1 MNTARTALDEGTRV
15 LLKKGSAVVIAV
27 KSTGVTFRDP
37 VGDQFHRG
45 FDELE
50 TVRAMT
56 EGGVAALIEPLRPV
70 WDTLDDKARNAA
82 LMRLEVVQE
91 ILTGYR
97 DGHAQ
102 FARPGEPRY
111 PFGPG
116 FGVSE
121 SAQAEE
127 MAKLLGLE
135 GQFDRVAQRRV
146 RDGEIRSA
154 ACNPSTI
161 RNWLR
166 NWKTNGL
173 LGLID
178 KRSTRQSKA
187 WDLIDQRYRD
197 VAIEVVNTLDGDRS
211 TVSQQELD
219 RRIRVR
225 LKEDGIEGVTTPQ
238 RITGEYLSA
247 LKRQRGKTTRAQRSR
262 ALQQV
267 SGYRHYPAIRP
278 GQVVAI
284 DVTRADNLVY
294 DPLSGD
300 ACSVEIVTA
309 IDVATR
315 VIIALRVVP
324 RSANGIDA
332 GLMLYDICR
341 PFSLAV
347 DGKSVSPWRWVGL
360 PEQLDLSTV
369 DLKVGGRRYYAPDL
383 STLQGDQGIPSV
395 LPDAIHCDNASI
407 FLSYFFMALMRDLG
421 IDLLLS
427 RGGKPTDNP
436 HVERWHETIQRGLQ
450 QIPGYKG
457 RNVSERGRLVA
468 EEPLLTASE
477 LQEHLRRFIA
487 LDYHRS
493 PHTGLILPGEPKARM
508 CPLEMWDAMVEVTG
522 RIDVP
527 QQPDLIY
534 QFLPIRWEIISHQ
547 GIEIDDMVYD
557 SAILNDYRTVA
568 RGTFRDADAAAPL
581 YVDPHDV
588 SRIWFRD
595 PSTNRVEPIP
605 WKGADRVNA
614 PMIQTITNAAR
625 RRIRNRG
632 GNAVLKRGLATHQII
647 EELGELTTTPRT
659 KAAQKKLAAAARRV
673 EQSRIDHDEAE
684 QAQDQIC
691 AAPTAP
697 STPLLA
703 SIRSP
708 WPNLLDEE

>member
-1 MNTARTALDEGTRV
+1 MNAARTELAEETRV
-15 LLKKGSAVVIAV
+15 LLDWGTAVVVAV
-27 KSTGVTFRDP
+27 SATGVTFRDA
-37 VGDQFHRG
+37 VGDEIHRG
-45 FDELE
+45 FDEL
-50 TVRAMT
+50 TTIRAMT
-56 EGGVAALIEPLRPV
+56 QDGVAALARPLRPV
-70 WDTLDDKARNAA
+70 WDALDDKARDAA

-91 ILTGYR
+91 IITGFR
-97 DGHAQ
+97 DGHAK

-121 SAQAEE
+121 SVRATE
-127 MAKLLGLE
+127 MARLLGLE
-135 GQFDRVAQRRV
+135 GQFDRVVQRRV

-154 ACNPSTI
+154 AYNPSTV
-161 RNWLR
+161 RNWVR
-166 NWKTNGL
+166 QWKSNGL

-178 KRSTRQSKA
+178 KRSLRESKA
-187 WDLIDQRYRD
+187 WDLIDKRYRD
-197 VAIEVVNTLDGDRS
+197 VAVEVVSTLDGDRS

-225 LKEDGIEGVTTPQ
+225 LKQDGIEDLTTPQ
-238 RITGEYLSA
+238 RITAEYLST

-284 DVTRADNLVY
+284 DVTRADNLVF
-294 DPLSGD
+294 DALSGD
-300 ACSVEIVTA
+300 PCSVEIITA

-315 VIIALRVVP
+315 VVLALRVVP

-332 GLMLYDICR
+332 GLLLYDICR
-341 PFSLAV
+341 PFSLMV
-347 DGKSVSPWRWVGL
+347 EGTSISHWRWVGL
-360 PEQLDLSTV
+360 PEQLDLSLIDV
-369 DLKVGGRRYYAPDL
+369 RVGNRRYYAPDL
-383 STLQGDQGIPSV
+383 STLQGEHGIPCV
-395 LPDAIHCDNASI
+395 RPDAIHCDKASI
-407 FLSYFFMALMRDLG
+407 FLSVHFTELLRVLG

-436 HVERWHETIQRGLQ
+436 HVERWHETIQRALQ

-468 EEPLLTASE
+468 EEPLLTARE
-477 LQEHLRRFIA
+477 LQEHLRRFVA

-493 PHTGLILPGEPKARM
+493 WHTGLILSGEPKARM

-534 QFLPIRWEIISHQ
+534 QFLPLRWETISHQ
-547 GIEIDDMVYD
+547 GVEIENMVYD
-557 SAILNDYRTVA
+557 AAILDDYRTVA
-568 RGTFRDADAAAPL
+568 RGTFRDADCAASF
-581 YVDPHDV
+581 YVDPHDL

-595 PSTNRVEPIP
+595 PSSDRVEEIP

-614 PMIQTITNAAR
+614 PMTQTITNAAR

-632 GNAVLKRGLATHQII
+632 GNAVLKRGLATQQII
-647 EELGELTTTPRT
+647 EELGELTATPRS
-659 KAAQKKLAAAARRV
+659 KSWQKRLAAAARRV
-673 EQSRIDHDEAE
+673 EQSRIDHDEVEHAR
-684 QAQDQIC
+684 DQIYPTVR
-691 AAPTAP
+691 APR
-697 STPLLA
+697 TPRLT
-703 SIRSP
+703 SIRSA
-708 WPNLLDEE
+708 WPNLLGQA